1 MKQGL
6 LERVAEVRAFN
17 RLYTRVIGVLGEG
30 HLGSPY
36 SLSEARVLY
45 ELAHETRD
53 ESVEVTELRKQLGLD
68 AGYASRLL
76 TKLAE
81 RGLITR
87 QRSAEDA
94 RRQVIRLT
102 EAGRAEQKVLEERTV
117 TQIAALL
124 EPLGE
129 EEQRRLLSSM
139 RTISRLVDGRRP
151 DGTLVLRPPRP
162 GDLGWVVQRHADIYA
177 REYGWGTSFEA
188 LVVRVV
194 ADYAEGHDPARE
206 AAWIAELDGER
217 VGCVLCVRGSDEM
230 TAKLRLLLV
239 EPTAR
244 GHGVGRLLVSE
255 CLEFA
260 RTHGYTAMEL
270 WTHDVLTAARNIY
283 RRAGFELVES
293 KPHRDFGEEA
303 VGEIWRREL

>member
-1 MKQGL
+1 MNQRL
-6 LERVAEVRAFN
+6 LDRVAEVRAFN
-17 RLYTRVIGVLGEG
+17 RFYTQVIGVLGEG

-45 ELAHETRD
+45 ELARD
-53 ESVEVTELRKQLGLD
+53 ETAEVTELRRRLGLD

-81 RGLITR
+81 RGLVTR

-102 EAGRAEQKVLEERTV
+102 EAGQAELRMLEERAV
-117 TQIAALL
+117 AQIATLL
-124 EPLGE
+124 EPLDE
-129 EEQRRLLSSM
+129 EQQRRLLNSM
-139 RTISRLVDGRRP
+139 RTISRLVDGHGP

-162 GDLGWVVQRHADIYA
+162 GDLGWMVQRHADIYA
-177 REYGWGTSFEA
+177 REYGWGASFEA
-188 LVVRVV
+188 LVARII
-194 ADYAEGHDPARE
+194 ADYAEEHDPARE
-206 AAWIAELDGER
+206 TAWIAELNGER
-217 VGCVLCVRGSDEM
+217 AGCVLCVRGSDDR

-239 EPTAR
+239 EPSAR
-244 GHGVGRLLVSE
+244 GHGIGKRLVAE

-270 WTHDVLTAARNIY
+270 WTHEVLTAARTIY
-283 RRAGFELVES
+283 RCAGFELVES
-293 KPHRDFGEEA
+293 KPHRDFGEEV